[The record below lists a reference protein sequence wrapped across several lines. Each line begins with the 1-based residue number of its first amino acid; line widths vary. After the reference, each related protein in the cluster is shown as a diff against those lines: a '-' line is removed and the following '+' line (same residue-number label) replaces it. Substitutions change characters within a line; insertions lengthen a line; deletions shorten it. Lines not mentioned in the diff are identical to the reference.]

1 MFSKVTRLTESFG
14 FNFDISI
21 LMASIESESLEP
33 SIFYEEPSPAPID
46 PETSRQM
53 DRLRLTFYDLSS
65 PSFLPFKKIER

>member
-1 MFSKVTRLTESFG
+1 
-14 FNFDISI
+14 
-21 LMASIESESLEP
+21 MASIESESLEP

-46 PETSRQM
+46 PETSRQI